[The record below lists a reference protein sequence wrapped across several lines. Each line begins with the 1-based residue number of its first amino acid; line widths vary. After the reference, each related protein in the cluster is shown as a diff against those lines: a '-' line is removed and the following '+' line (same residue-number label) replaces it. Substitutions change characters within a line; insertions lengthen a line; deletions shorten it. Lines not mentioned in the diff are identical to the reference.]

1 MSQDP
6 TTDLVLDAGAFIAFD
21 RNDQRVRA
29 LIELGLRGALTLR
42 TSSGVVAQVWRGGT
56 RQVRL
61 ARLLGTDVIDERP
74 LDPHAARRV
83 GLLAAESGHDDVV
96 DGHVASLALSR
107 GTLVVTSDPD
117 DLIGWG
123 VPAERIVRC

>member
-21 RNDQRVRA
+21 RNDQQVRA

-42 TSSGVVAQVWRGGT
+42 TSSGVVAQVWRGGA

-96 DGHVASLALSR
+96 DGHVASLALGR
-107 GTLVVTSDPD
+107 GTRVVTSDPD

-123 VPAERIVRC
+123 VPADRIVRC